1 MDLEKA
7 FDTVNHQILIKK
19 LDYYG
24 IRGLYNKWLSS
35 YLTNRK
41 QSVSLCDSVS
51 NHESITHG
59 VPQGSVLGPLL
70 FLIYINDMHTSVKK
84 SIIHH
89 FADDTNLLC
98 SGKNLKNLR
107 KTMNKELSYLFEW
120 LCANRLSLNTGKTEF
135 IVFRRHKLINE
146 KFTLRINQTTIR
158 ESTKIK
164 YLGVYLDKNL
174 SWNFHITEL
183 CKKLSCAVGM
193 LYKMKNLCSTSTLK
207 AIYHSLFHSH
217 LSYGISVW
225 GLAKTSLTHKVI
237 LLQKKAI
244 HVVAK
249 EDFLAHTDNI
259 FNELKIIKCSDQ
271 YLLSLASLMWDY
283 DHDEIPN
290 SLKSWFK
297 KPNHSYFTRSV
308 KQGKLKPC
316 DYNTTKFGIHSFRYE
331 GTQRQ

>member
-1 MDLEKA
+1 M
-7 FDTVNHQILIKK
+7 
-19 LDYYG
+19 
-24 IRGLYNKWLSS
+24 
-35 YLTNRK
+35 
-41 QSVSLCDSVS
+41 
-51 NHESITHG
+51 
-59 VPQGSVLGPLL
+59 
-70 FLIYINDMHTSVKK
+70 
-84 SIIHH
+84 
-89 FADDTNLLC
+89 
-98 SGKNLKNLR
+98 
-107 KTMNKELSYLFEW
+107 
-120 LCANRLSLNTGKTEF
+120 
-135 IVFRRHKLINE
+135 
-146 KFTLRINQTTIR
+146 
-158 ESTKIK
+158 
-164 YLGVYLDKNL
+164 GVYLDKNL

-207 AIYHSLFHSH
+207 AIYHTLFHSH

-331 GTQRQ
+331 GTQLLNELKYEQIYINSKSRKDFTTKLKNEILEPTHLIFKYTLFKVNCITTPFLQSL